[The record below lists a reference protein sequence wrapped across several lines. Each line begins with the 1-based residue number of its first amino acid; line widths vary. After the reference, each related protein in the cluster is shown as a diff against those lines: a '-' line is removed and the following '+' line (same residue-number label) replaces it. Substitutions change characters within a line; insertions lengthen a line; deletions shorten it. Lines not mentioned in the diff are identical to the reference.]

1 MIRGKIRGLV
11 MLAMALVPCL
21 VFGQPDNP
29 PGAPIHGVA
38 ILLVAGIS
46 FGILN
51 LRKKSKQ

>member
-1 MIRGKIRGLV
+1 